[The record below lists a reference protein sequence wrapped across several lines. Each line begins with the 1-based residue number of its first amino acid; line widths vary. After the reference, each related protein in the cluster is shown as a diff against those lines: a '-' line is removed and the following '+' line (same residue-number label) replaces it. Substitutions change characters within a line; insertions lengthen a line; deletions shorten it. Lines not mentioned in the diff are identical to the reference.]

1 MGYGFLLSLSA
12 LLLLGL
18 RQQSNC
24 SRRQLENSQTAWFI
38 AIGVLTTGYI
48 CLAWFSFFAK
58 ATKISRWTARIGL
71 VISALALIAVW
82 GYKQYQQQQIAQA
95 NQNKVIVV
103 IAQFDGPEETYGLRN
118 QILEQLNTSL
128 QGDQDIKIIPI
139 NETVT
144 IAQGSD
150 YARQLGKQYQADLVF
165 WGWYR
170 PTENPNLT
178 LHIENLSPSKFA
190 ALQQSETYKP
200 QASIADLQSF
210 SLQQKIGH
218 QTSAFISFF
227 SGFLFYKQKNY
238 ETAIVRFQQ
247 TFNQPDW
254 TGEIPNLGDV
264 YFYFASAYLFTSNY
278 QEAIVN
284 YGKAIRFNPQFTDAY
299 INRGNAYAEQGQY
312 TLAIAD
318 YNYAISN
325 KSTVRHCLLR
335 SG

>member
-1 MGYGFLLSLSA
+1 MKRKDKKSTIERINSNGLWLLVVSLCTIIA
-12 LLLLGL
+12 GITPAIQLLQTTIG
-18 RQQSNC
+18 
-24 SRRQLENSQTAWFI
+24 NSQTAWFI

-71 VISALALIAVW
+71 GISALALIAVW
-82 GYKQYQQQQIAQA
+82 GYKQYQQQQITQA
-95 NQNKVIVV
+95 NQNKVNVV

-200 QASIADLQSF
+200 QASITDLQSF
-210 SLQQKIGH
+210 SLQQKIGQ
-218 QTSAFISFF
+218 QTS
-227 SGFLFYKQKNY
+227 L
-238 ETAIVRFQQ
+238 
-247 TFNQPDW
+247 
-254 TGEIPNLGDV
+254 
-264 YFYFASAYLFTSNY
+264 
-278 QEAIVN
+278 
-284 YGKAIRFNPQFTDAY
+284 
-299 INRGNAYAEQGQY
+299 
-312 TLAIAD
+312 
-318 YNYAISN
+318 
-325 KSTVRHCLLR
+325 
-335 SG
+335 